1 MARVSFE
8 AQRGPIVTQRTN
20 GSTTQQT
27 SIVKLSWSAQMVSI
41 QTLRPAQRNA
51 RTHSKEQIRQIDI
64 NRDVLERYTRA
75 LVSALNAA
83 AIARGSNAQYALSKN
98 SRPAR
103 TQPMKSTFDVVAIVA
118 VQRWRPTISKMLA
131 DHQSRPVLL
140 DLPTTRS
147 KSSPRSTASDHDGAV
162 P

>member
-20 GSTTQQT
+20 GPTTQQT

-83 AIARGSNAQYALSKN
+83 AIA
-98 SRPAR
+98 AR
-103 TQPMKSTFDVVAIVA
+103 TPSTPSQKVV
-118 VQRWRPTISKMLA
+118 
-131 DHQSRPVLL
+131 
-140 DLPTTRS
+140 DLPE
-147 KSSPRSTASDHDGAV
+147 PNL
-162 P
+162 

>member
-1 MARVSFE
+1 MD
-8 AQRGPIVTQRTN
+8 Q
-20 GSTTQQT
+20 TTEPT

-41 QTLRPAQRNA
+41 QNFAASAAQRANPFEGSA
-51 RTHSKEQIRQIDI
+51 TSGRLII

-83 AIARGSNAQYALSKN
+83 AIAARTPSTPSQKTVG
-98 SRPAR
+98 PAR